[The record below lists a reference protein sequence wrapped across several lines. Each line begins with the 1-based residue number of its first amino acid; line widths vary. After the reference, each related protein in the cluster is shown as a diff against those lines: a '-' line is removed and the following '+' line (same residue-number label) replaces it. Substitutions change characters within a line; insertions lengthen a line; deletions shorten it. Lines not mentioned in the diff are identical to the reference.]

1 VGTVVV
7 VVGAQWGDEG
17 KGKVVDLLARDA
29 DIIVRFGGGNN
40 AGHTLL
46 VGEERTV
53 LHLIPSGV
61 LHAGKICVIA
71 NGVVVD
77 PEVLVA
83 ELGALRARGYL
94 TDDACLK
101 ISDEAHLILPYHKA
115 IDLARERLRGKGE
128 IGTTGRGIGPTYED
142 KMARTGIRFVDLLEE
157 ETFREKLA
165 RNLEEKNIYLRSIL
179 GEPAMEFDVIFDAY
193 RRYADRLRRYVTDT
207 ALYLHREIEAGRRVL
222 FEGAQGTM
230 LDVDHGTYPYVT
242 SSNTVA
248 GAVCAGAGIGPGG
261 LGSVI
266 GICKAYTT
274 RVGNGPFP
282 TEERGPTGERLRE
295 TGDEFGATTG
305 RPRRCGWFDAVLVRQ
320 AARLNGLTGIALT
333 KLDVLT
339 GMDPLRICTAYRAG
353 AERFTRV
360 PASTHLLEAAVPEYE
375 EMPGWTT
382 PLSSARTLADLPVN
396 ARRYVARL
404 EELTATP
411 IAMVSVGAE
420 REETIL
426 VG

>member
-1 VGTVVV
+1 MSTVI
-7 VVGAQWGDEG
+7 VVGVQWGDEG
-17 KGKVVDLLARDA
+17 KGKIVDILARNA

-61 LHAGKICVIA
+61 LHQGKICVIA

-83 ELGALRARGYL
+83 ELTALRARGYL

-101 ISDEAHLILPYHKA
+101 ISDEAHLIMPYHKA

-157 ETFREKLA
+157 GTFREKLE

-179 GEPAMEFDVIFDAY
+179 KEPGMEFGAIYDAY
-193 RRYADRLRRYVTDT
+193 RRHGDLLRCYVTDT
-207 ALYLHREIEAGRRVL
+207 AFYLHQAIDAGQRIL

-242 SSNTVA
+242 SSNTVS
-248 GAVCAGAGIGPGG
+248 GAVCAGAGVGPGS
-261 LGSVI
+261 LQSVI

-282 TEERGPTGERLRE
+282 TEERGPIGERLRE
-295 TGDEFGATTG
+295 SGDEFGATTG

-320 AARLNGLTGIALT
+320 AARLNGLTGVALT

-339 GMDPLRICTAYRAG
+339 GMDPLRICTGYRADG
-353 AERFTRV
+353 QRFTRV
-360 PASTHLLEAAVPEYE
+360 PASTRVLEAVVPEYE
-375 EMPGWTT
+375 EMPGWTA
-382 PLSSARTLADLPVN
+382 PLSSARTLAELPVN
-396 ARRYVARL
+396 ARRYIARL

-411 IAMVSVGAE
+411 ITMISVGAE
-420 REETIL
+420 REETIIL
-426 VG
+426 G

>member
-1 VGTVVV
+1 MSTVI
-7 VVGAQWGDEG
+7 VVGVQWGDEG
-17 KGKVVDLLARDA
+17 KGKIVDILARDS

-61 LHAGKICVIA
+61 LHQGKICVIA

-83 ELGALRARGYL
+83 ELTALRARGYL

-101 ISDEAHLILPYHKA
+101 ISDEAHLIMPYHKA
-115 IDLARERLRGKGE
+115 IDLARERLRGKGAV
-128 IGTTGRGIGPTYED
+128 GTTGRGIGPTYED

-157 ETFREKLA
+157 GTFREKLE

-179 GEPAMEFDVIFDAY
+179 KEPGMEFGAIYDGY
-193 RRYADRLRRYVTDT
+193 RRHGDLLRRYVTDT
-207 ALYLHREIEAGRRVL
+207 ALYLHQEIGAGRRIL

-242 SSNTVA
+242 SSNTLA
-248 GAVCAGAGIGPGG
+248 GAVCAGAGVGPGS
-261 LGSVI
+261 LQSVV

-282 TEERGPTGERLRE
+282 TEELGPIGERLRE
-295 TGDEFGATTG
+295 SGDEFGATTG

-333 KLDVLT
+333 KVDVLT
-339 GMDPLRICTAYRAG
+339 GMDPLRICTGYCADG
-353 AERFTRV
+353 QRFARV
-360 PASTHLLEAAVPEYE
+360 PASTRLLEAVVPEYE

-382 PLSSARTLADLPVN
+382 PLSSARTLADLPAN
-396 ARRYVARL
+396 ARRYIARL

-411 IAMVSVGAE
+411 ITMVSVGAE
-420 REETIL
+420 REETIV

>member
-1 VGTVVV
+1 MSTVI
-7 VVGAQWGDEG
+7 VVGVQWGDEG
-17 KGKVVDLLARDA
+17 KGKIVDILARDS

-61 LHAGKICVIA
+61 LHQGKICVIA

-83 ELGALRARGYL
+83 ELTALRARGYL

-101 ISDEAHLILPYHKA
+101 ISDEAHLIMPYHKA
-115 IDLARERLRGKGE
+115 IDLARERLRGKGAV
-128 IGTTGRGIGPTYED
+128 GTTGRGIGPTYED

-157 ETFREKLA
+157 GTFREKLE

-179 GEPAMEFDVIFDAY
+179 KEPGMEFGAIYDAY
-193 RRYADRLRRYVTDT
+193 RRHGDLLRRYVTDT
-207 ALYLHREIEAGRRVL
+207 ALYLHQEIGAGRRIL

-242 SSNTVA
+242 SSNTLA
-248 GAVCAGAGIGPGG
+248 GAVCAGAGVGPGS
-261 LGSVI
+261 LQSVV

-282 TEERGPTGERLRE
+282 TEELGPIGERLRE
-295 TGDEFGATTG
+295 SGDEFGATTG

-333 KLDVLT
+333 KVDVLT
-339 GMDPLRICTAYRAG
+339 GMDPLRICTGYRADG
-353 AERFTRV
+353 QRFTRV
-360 PASTHLLEAAVPEYE
+360 PASTRLLEAVVPEYE

-382 PLSSARTLADLPVN
+382 PLSSARTLADLPAN
-396 ARRYVARL
+396 ARRYIARL

-411 IAMVSVGAE
+411 ITMVSVGAE
-420 REETIL
+420 REETIV

>member
-1 VGTVVV
+1 MSTVI
-7 VVGAQWGDEG
+7 VVGVQWGDEG
-17 KGKVVDLLARDA
+17 KGKVVDILARDA

-46 VGEERTV
+46 VGEQKTV

-61 LHAGKICVIA
+61 LHHGKICVIA

-77 PEVLVA
+77 PEVLVS
-83 ELGALRARGYL
+83 ELNALRARGYL

-101 ISDEAHLILPYHKA
+101 ISDEAHLIMPYHKA

-142 KMARTGIRFVDLLEE
+142 KMARVGIRFVDLLDDAV
-157 ETFREKLA
+157 FKEKLE

-179 GEPAMEFDVIFDAY
+179 KEQAMEFGAIHDAY
-193 RRYADRLRRYVTDT
+193 RRYGDLLRKYVTDT
-207 ALYLHREIEAGRRVL
+207 ALYLHTEIDAGRRIL

-242 SSNTVA
+242 SSNTVS
-248 GAVCAGAGIGPGG
+248 GAVCAGAGVGPGSFQ
-261 LGSVI
+261 SVV

-282 TEERGPTGERLRE
+282 TEERGAIGERLRE
-295 TGDEFGATTG
+295 SGDEFGATTG

-320 AARLNGLTGIALT
+320 AARLNGLTGVAIT

-339 GMDPLRICTAYRAG
+339 GMDPLRICTAYRADG
-353 AERFTRV
+353 QRFTRV
-360 PASTHLLEAAVPEYE
+360 PASMRLLDAVTPEYE
-375 EMPGWTT
+375 EMPGWTE
-382 PLSSARTLADLPVN
+382 PLSSARQLADLPPN
-396 ARRYVARL
+396 AQRYVARL
-404 EELTATP
+404 EELIATP
-411 IAMVSVGAE
+411 VTMVSVGAE

-426 VG
+426 VA

>member
-1 VGTVVV
+1 MSTVI
-7 VVGAQWGDEG
+7 VVGVQWGDEG
-17 KGKVVDLLARDA
+17 KGKIVDILARDA

-61 LHAGKICVIA
+61 LHQGKICVIA

-77 PEVLVA
+77 PEVLVS
-83 ELGALRARGYL
+83 ELGALRTRGYL

-101 ISDEAHLILPYHKA
+101 ISDEAHLIMPYHKA

-157 ETFREKLA
+157 DTFREKLE

-179 GEPAMEFDVIFDAY
+179 KEPGMEFAAIYDAY
-193 RRYADRLRRYVTDT
+193 RRYGDLLRRYVTDT
-207 ALYLHREIEAGRRVL
+207 ALYLHQGIDAGRRIL

-242 SSNTVA
+242 SSNTVS
-248 GAVCAGAGIGPGG
+248 GAVCAGAGVGPGSFQ
-261 LGSVI
+261 SVV

-282 TEERGPTGERLRE
+282 TEERGPIGERLRE
-295 TGDEFGATTG
+295 SGDEFGATTG

-339 GMDPLRICTAYRAG
+339 GMDPLRICTGYRAG
-353 AERFTRV
+353 AQRFARV
-360 PASTHLLEAAVPEYE
+360 PASTRVLEAVVPEYE

-382 PLSSARTLADLPVN
+382 PLSAARALAELPVN

-411 IAMVSVGAE
+411 ITMISVGAE

-426 VG
+426 V

>member
-1 VGTVVV
+1 MSTVI
-7 VVGAQWGDEG
+7 VVGVQWGDEG
-17 KGKVVDLLARDA
+17 KGKIVDILARDA

-61 LHAGKICVIA
+61 LHQGKICVIA

-77 PEVLVA
+77 PEVLVS
-83 ELGALRARGYL
+83 ELTALRARGYL

-101 ISDEAHLILPYHKA
+101 ISDEAHLIMPYHKA

-157 ETFREKLA
+157 GTFREKLE

-179 GEPAMEFDVIFDAY
+179 KEPGMEFAAIYDAY
-193 RRYADRLRRYVTDT
+193 RRHGDLLRRYVSDT
-207 ALYLHREIEAGRRVL
+207 ALYLQEGIDAGRRIL

-242 SSNTVA
+242 SSNTVS
-248 GAVCAGAGIGPGG
+248 GAVCAGAGVGPGSFQ
-261 LGSVI
+261 SVV

-282 TEERGPTGERLRE
+282 TEERGPIGERLRE
-295 TGDEFGATTG
+295 SGDEFGATTG

-339 GMDPLRICTAYRAG
+339 GMDPLRICTGYRAG
-353 AERFTRV
+353 GQRFARV
-360 PASTHLLEAAVPEYE
+360 PASTRVLEAVVPEYE

-382 PLSSARTLADLPVN
+382 PLSAARTLAELPVN

-411 IAMVSVGAE
+411 ITMISVGAE

-426 VG
+426 I

>member
-1 VGTVVV
+1 MSTVI
-7 VVGAQWGDEG
+7 VVGVQWGDEG
-17 KGKVVDLLARDA
+17 KGKIVDILARDA

-46 VGEERTV
+46 VGAERTV

-61 LHAGKICVIA
+61 LHEGKICVIA

-77 PEVLVA
+77 PEVLVS
-83 ELGALRARGYL
+83 ELSALRARGYL

-101 ISDEAHLILPYHKA
+101 ISDEAHLIMPYHKA

-142 KMARTGIRFVDLLEE
+142 KMARTGIRFVDLLDER
-157 ETFREKLA
+157 TFREKLE

-179 GEPAMEFDVIFDAY
+179 REPGMEFATIYDAY
-193 RRYADRLRRYVTDT
+193 RRYADRLRQYVTDT
-207 ALYLHREIEAGRRVL
+207 ALYLYREIDAGRRIL

-242 SSNTVA
+242 SSNTVS
-248 GAVCAGAGIGPGG
+248 GAVCAGAGVGPGT
-261 LGSVI
+261 LQQVI

-282 TEERGPTGERLRE
+282 TEERGAIGERLRE
-295 TGDEFGATTG
+295 VGTEFGATTG
-305 RPRRCGWFDAVLVRQ
+305 RPRRCGWFDAVLARQ
-320 AARLNGLTGIALT
+320 AAQLNGLTGVAIT

-339 GMDPLRICTAYRAG
+339 GMDTLRICTAYRAG
-353 AERFTRV
+353 GERLTRV
-360 PASTHLLEAAVPEYE
+360 PASTRLLEEVVPEYE
-375 EMPGWTT
+375 DMPGWTE
-382 PLSSARTLADLPVN
+382 PLDGARSLADLPLN

-404 EELTATP
+404 EELIATP
-411 IAMVSVGAE
+411 ITMVSVGAE
-420 REETIL
+420 REQTIL
-426 VG
+426 LG